1 MEVLEWSSILTIAIL
16 AGFGHCIGMCGGIV
30 MTYASMKMNAGFSKS
45 KIALCHLLYSMGRIS
60 TYMIIGAV
68 FGALGAVV
76 SFQAEVSAVFFMVIG
91 VFMVGLG
98 LSILGKLR
106 FLNTTERTIESRQW
120 YKRAFVSLLQS
131 DRPESFYLLGIMN
144 GFIPCGLVYFFALA
158 AAASGSVLEG
168 VGVMV
173 LFGLG
178 TVPALFG
185 LGVAFAWLR
194 DSKARAGFNRFSGL
208 VVIAFGIYTLYKGVA
223 YFVFQ
228 DAAAVSG
235 M

>member
-1 MEVLEWSSILTIAIL
+1 MEVLEWSSILSIAIL
-16 AGFGHCIGMCGGIV
+16 SGFGHCIGMCGGIV

-45 KIALCHLLYSMGRIS
+45 KVALCHLLYSMGRIS
-60 TYMIIGAV
+60 TYMMIGAV

-76 SFQAEVSAVFFMVIG
+76 SFQTEVSAAFFVLIG
-91 VFMVGLG
+91 LFMIGLG

-120 YKRAFVSLLQS
+120 YKKAFVALLQS

-158 AAASGSVLEG
+158 AATSGSVLEG
-168 VGVMV
+168 VGVMA

-178 TVPALFG
+178 TIPALFS
-185 LGVAFAWLR
+185 LGIAFAWLR
-194 DSKARAGFNRFSGL
+194 DSKARAGINRLSGL
-208 VVIAFGIYTLYKGVA
+208 VVIGFGIYTLYKGVA
-223 YFVFQ
+223 FFVFQ
-228 DAAAVSG
+228 DSTVVLSG
-235 M
+235 